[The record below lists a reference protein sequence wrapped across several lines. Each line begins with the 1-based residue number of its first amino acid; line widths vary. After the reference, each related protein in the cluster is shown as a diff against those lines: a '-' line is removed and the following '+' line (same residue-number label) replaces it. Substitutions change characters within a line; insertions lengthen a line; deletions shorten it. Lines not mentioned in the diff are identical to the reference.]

1 MRMDHDKMKIIHN
14 CLSPN
19 DLKPL
24 QDTLTSKDFPWFYR
38 EAEVKKETDSEYFTH
53 SFYHTPNTL
62 RSKWYEL
69 IVPILEKIKGTSLIW
84 ARANLLINKSNPIR
98 SALHRDIGSS
108 KGTTAIFYV
117 NSNNGFTLL
126 KTDKGDVKSSSEENK
141 LIIFNSQTL
150 HQSVRQ
156 TDTNQRITLNFNF
169 K

>member
-1 MRMDHDKMKIIHN
+1 MKIIHN

-38 EAEVKKETDSEYFTH
+38 EAEVQKEIDSEYFTH
-53 SFYHTPNTL
+53 TFYYAPDNL
-62 RSKWYEL
+62 QSQWYEL
-69 IVPILEKIKGTSLIW
+69 IVPILNQIKGTHLIW
-84 ARANLLINKSNPIR
+84 ARANLLINKTNSIR
-98 SALHRDIGSS
+98 SALHRDINSS
-108 KGTTAIFYV
+108 KSTTAIFYV

-126 KTDKGDVKSSSEENK
+126 KTKEGEVKSSSEENK
-141 LIIFNSQTL
+141 LIIFDSQTL